1 MKPSMRRRPPRR
13 VLRTAVAVV
22 LVSMPVGAC
31 SIPESNAP
39 APRNVTITALTPEQ
53 AEEAVGQGGYSS
65 PHTEPMPTESGWVQ
79 VFDEL
84 PADGRTGASLIISR
98 DENEAVQWAVSTDR
112 PAASSDV
119 LEKTH
124 APQAR
129 TDSMGNN
136 LLTMTNY
143 VYGYAISDPSGAR
156 MSLILAPDETDGDTP
171 DETDRDA
178 PDETDRDAP
187 DETDRDAPDETDRD
201 APDETGYNAAKN
213 AKEDEDSNAAIAEQR
228 SHVLVL
234 DTATGETVR
243 VVEVDGMV
251 LGQALTSNELVVET
265 AQRYF
270 PGDSGQGALHV
281 FSLTDPAAEPLTLPT
296 DKWVVGSGASSVLL
310 SQRPPADRCLRTAC
324 GPTTLTVLGTDGTE
338 LTTVTGVDGLLDSR
352 NIRRFTDPAA
362 AVALTLNENALP
374 RREWEAAW
382 DGLEVEIIPFDDV
395 AP

>member
-98 DENEAVQWAVSTDR
+98 DENEAVQWAVNTDR

-178 PDETDRDAP
+178 PDETDRD
-187 DETDRDAPDETDRD
+187 T
-201 APDETGYNAAKN
+201 PDETGYNAAKN

-251 LGQALTSNELVVET
+251 LGQALTSDELVVET

-310 SQRPPADRCLRTAC
+310 SQRPPADRCLRTDC

-352 NIRRFTDPAA
+352 SIRRFTDPAA

>member
-79 VFDEL
+79 VLDEL

-156 MSLILAPDETDGDTP
+156 MSLILAPDETDGDT
-171 DETDRDA
+171 
-178 PDETDRDAP
+178 P

>member
-171 DETDRDA
+171 DETDGDA
-178 PDETDRDAP
+178 PDETDRD
-187 DETDRDAPDETDRD
+187 T
-201 APDETGYNAAKN
+201 PDETGYNAAKN

-251 LGQALTSNELVVET
+251 LGQALTSDELVVET

-352 NIRRFTDPAA
+352 SIRRFTDPAA

>member
-53 AEEAVGQGGYSS
+53 AEEAVAQGGYSS

-98 DENEAVQWAVSTDR
+98 DENEAVQWAVNTDR

-178 PDETDRDAP
+178 PDETDRD
-187 DETDRDAPDETDRD
+187 T
-201 APDETGYNAAKN
+201 PDETGYNAAKN

-251 LGQALTSNELVVET
+251 LGQALTSDELVVET

-352 NIRRFTDPAA
+352 SIRRFTDPAA

>member
-98 DENEAVQWAVSTDR
+98 DENEAVQWAVNTDR

-136 LLTMTNY
+136 LLTMTTY

-156 MSLILAPDETDGDTP
+156 MSLILAPDETDGDT
-171 DETDRDA
+171 
-178 PDETDRDAP
+178 P

>member
-79 VFDEL
+79 VLDEL

-98 DENEAVQWAVSTDR
+98 DENEAVQWAVNTDR

-178 PDETDRDAP
+178 PDETDRD
-187 DETDRDAPDETDRD
+187 T
-201 APDETGYNAAKN
+201 PDETGYNAAKN

-251 LGQALTSNELVVET
+251 LGQALTSDELVVET

-352 NIRRFTDPAA
+352 SIRRFTDPAA

>member
-1 MKPSMRRRPPRR
+1 
-13 VLRTAVAVV
+13 
-22 LVSMPVGAC
+22 MPVGAC

-98 DENEAVQWAVSTDR
+98 DENEAVQWAVNTDR

-178 PDETDRDAP
+178 PDET
-187 DETDRDAPDETDRD
+187 
-201 APDETGYNAAKN
+201 GYNAAKN

-228 SHVLVL
+228 KVKMPSFFGYMVWSFGILIPLFILHTLV
-234 DTATGETVR
+234 
-243 VVEVDGMV
+243 
-251 LGQALTSNELVVET
+251 
-265 AQRYF
+265 F
-270 PGDSGQGALHV
+270 FV
-281 FSLTDPAAEPLTLPT
+281 FQI
-296 DKWVVGSGASSVLL
+296 V
-310 SQRPPADRCLRTAC
+310 
-324 GPTTLTVLGTDGTE
+324 
-338 LTTVTGVDGLLDSR
+338 
-352 NIRRFTDPAA
+352 
-362 AVALTLNENALP
+362 
-374 RREWEAAW
+374 
-382 DGLEVEIIPFDDV
+382 
-395 AP
+395 

>member
-1 MKPSMRRRPPRR
+1 MRRRPPRR

-79 VFDEL
+79 VLDEL

-98 DENEAVQWAVSTDR
+98 DENEAVQWAVNTDR

-178 PDETDRDAP
+178 PDETDRD
-187 DETDRDAPDETDRD
+187 T
-201 APDETGYNAAKN
+201 PDETGYNAAKN

-251 LGQALTSNELVVET
+251 LGQALTSDELVVET

-352 NIRRFTDPAA
+352 SIRRFTDPAA

>member
-1 MKPSMRRRPPRR
+1 MKPSMRRRLPRR
-13 VLRTAVAVV
+13 VLRIAVAVV

-31 SIPESNAP
+31 SIPESSAP

-65 PHTEPMPTESGWVQ
+65 PHTESMPTESGWVQ
-79 VFDEL
+79 VLDEL
-84 PADGRTGASLIISR
+84 PANGRTGASLIISR

-156 MSLILAPDETDGDTP
+156 MSLILAPDETDRDTP
-171 DETDRDA
+171 DEADRD
-178 PDETDRDAP
+178 T
-187 DETDRDAPDETDRD
+187 PDETDRD

>member
-98 DENEAVQWAVSTDR
+98 DENEAVQWAVNTDR

-171 DETDRDA
+171 DETDGDA
-178 PDETDRDAP
+178 PDETDRD
-187 DETDRDAPDETDRD
+187 T
-201 APDETGYNAAKN
+201 PDETGYNAAKN

-228 SHVLVL
+228 SHILVL

-251 LGQALTSNELVVET
+251 LGQALTSDELVVET

-352 NIRRFTDPAA
+352 SIRRFTDPAA

>member
-1 MKPSMRRRPPRR
+1 MKPSMRRRLPRR
-13 VLRTAVAVV
+13 VLRIAVAVV

-98 DENEAVQWAVSTDR
+98 DENEAVQWAVNTDR

-178 PDETDRDAP
+178 PDETDRD
-187 DETDRDAPDETDRD
+187 T
-201 APDETGYNAAKN
+201 PDETGYNAAKN

-251 LGQALTSNELVVET
+251 LGQALTSDELVVET

-352 NIRRFTDPAA
+352 SIRRFTDPAA

>member
-13 VLRTAVAVV
+13 VLRIAVAVV

-178 PDETDRDAP
+178 PDETDRD
-187 DETDRDAPDETDRD
+187 T
-201 APDETGYNAAKN
+201 PDETGYNAAKN

-251 LGQALTSNELVVET
+251 LGQALTSDELVVET

-352 NIRRFTDPAA
+352 SIRRFTDPAA

>member
-79 VFDEL
+79 VLDEL

-98 DENEAVQWAVSTDR
+98 DENEAVQWAVNTDR

-187 DETDRDAPDETDRD
+187 DET
-201 APDETGYNAAKN
+201 GYNAAKN

-251 LGQALTSNELVVET
+251 LGQALTSDELVVET

-352 NIRRFTDPAA
+352 SIRRFTDPAA

>member
-1 MKPSMRRRPPRR
+1 MKPSMRRRLPRR
-13 VLRTAVAVV
+13 VLRIAVAVV

-31 SIPESNAP
+31 SIPESSAP

-65 PHTEPMPTESGWVQ
+65 PHTESMPTESGWVQ
-79 VFDEL
+79 VLDEL
-84 PADGRTGASLIISR
+84 PANGRTGASLIISR

-143 VYGYAISDPSGAR
+143 VYGYAISDPSSAR

-171 DETDRDA
+171 DETDRD
-178 PDETDRDAP
+178 T
-187 DETDRDAPDETDRD
+187 PDETDRD

-296 DKWVVGSGASSVLL
+296 DKWVVGSGANSVLL

>member
-1 MKPSMRRRPPRR
+1 MKPSMRRRLPRR
-13 VLRTAVAVV
+13 VLRIAVAVV

-31 SIPESNAP
+31 SIPESSAP

-98 DENEAVQWAVSTDR
+98 DENEAVQWAVNTDR

-178 PDETDRDAP
+178 PDETDRD
-187 DETDRDAPDETDRD
+187 T
-201 APDETGYNAAKN
+201 PDETGYNAAKN

-251 LGQALTSNELVVET
+251 LGQALTSDELVVET

-352 NIRRFTDPAA
+352 SIRRFTDPAA

>member
-1 MKPSMRRRPPRR
+1 MKPSMRRRLPRR
-13 VLRTAVAVV
+13 VLRIAVAVV

-31 SIPESNAP
+31 SIPESSAP

-65 PHTEPMPTESGWVQ
+65 PHTESMPTESGWVQ
-79 VFDEL
+79 VLDEL
-84 PADGRTGASLIISR
+84 PANGRTGASLIISR

-156 MSLILAPDETDGDTP
+156 MSLILAPDETD
-171 DETDRDA
+171 RDA

-187 DETDRDAPDETDRD
+187 DETDRDT
-201 APDETGYNAAKN
+201 PDETGYNAAKN

-251 LGQALTSNELVVET
+251 LGQALTSDELVVET

-352 NIRRFTDPAA
+352 SIRRFTDPAA

>member
-79 VFDEL
+79 VLDEL

-178 PDETDRDAP
+178 PDETDRD
-187 DETDRDAPDETDRD
+187 T
-201 APDETGYNAAKN
+201 PDETGYNAAKN

-251 LGQALTSNELVVET
+251 LGQALTSDELVVET

-352 NIRRFTDPAA
+352 SIRRFTDPAA

>member
-98 DENEAVQWAVSTDR
+98 DENEAVQWAVNTDR

-156 MSLILAPDETDGDTP
+156 MSLILAPDETDGDT
-171 DETDRDA
+171 

>member
-98 DENEAVQWAVSTDR
+98 DENEAVQWAVNTDR

-156 MSLILAPDETDGDTP
+156 MSLILAPDETDRDTP

-178 PDETDRDAP
+178 PDETDRD
-187 DETDRDAPDETDRD
+187 T
-201 APDETGYNAAKN
+201 PDETGYNAAKN

-251 LGQALTSNELVVET
+251 LGQALTSDELVVET

-352 NIRRFTDPAA
+352 SIRRFTDPAA

>member
-187 DETDRDAPDETDRD
+187 DETDRDAPDET
-201 APDETGYNAAKN
+201 GYNAAKN

-352 NIRRFTDPAA
+352 NTRRFTDPAA

>member
-98 DENEAVQWAVSTDR
+98 DENEAVQWAVNTDR

-178 PDETDRDAP
+178 PDETDRD
-187 DETDRDAPDETDRD
+187 T
-201 APDETGYNAAKN
+201 PDETGYNAAKN

-251 LGQALTSNELVVET
+251 LGQALTSDELVVET

-338 LTTVTGVDGLLDSR
+338 LTTVTGADGLLDSR
-352 NIRRFTDPAA
+352 SIRRFTDPAA

>member
-98 DENEAVQWAVSTDR
+98 DENEAVQWAVNTDR

-178 PDETDRDAP
+178 PDETDRD
-187 DETDRDAPDETDRD
+187 T
-201 APDETGYNAAKN
+201 PDETGYNAAKN

-234 DTATGETVR
+234 DTATGETAR

-251 LGQALTSNELVVET
+251 LGQALTSDELVVET

-352 NIRRFTDPAA
+352 SIRRFTDPAA

>member
-1 MKPSMRRRPPRR
+1 MKPSMRRRLPRR
-13 VLRTAVAVV
+13 VLRIAVAVV

-65 PHTEPMPTESGWVQ
+65 PHTESMPTESGWVQ
-79 VFDEL
+79 VLDEL
-84 PADGRTGASLIISR
+84 PANGRTGASLIISR

-124 APQAR
+124 VPQAR

-156 MSLILAPDETDGDTP
+156 MSLILAPDETDRDT
-171 DETDRDA
+171 
-178 PDETDRDAP
+178 P

-338 LTTVTGVDGLLDSR
+338 LTTVTGADGLLDSR

-362 AVALTLNENALP
+362 AVALTLKENALP

>member
-31 SIPESNAP
+31 SIPESSAP

-98 DENEAVQWAVSTDR
+98 DENEAVQWAVNTDR

-178 PDETDRDAP
+178 PDETDRD
-187 DETDRDAPDETDRD
+187 T
-201 APDETGYNAAKN
+201 PDETGYNAAKN

-251 LGQALTSNELVVET
+251 LGQALTSDELVVET

-352 NIRRFTDPAA
+352 SIRRFTDPAA

>member
-1 MKPSMRRRPPRR
+1 MKPSMRRRLPRR
-13 VLRTAVAVV
+13 VLRIAVAVV

-31 SIPESNAP
+31 SIPESSAP

-65 PHTEPMPTESGWVQ
+65 PHTESMPTESGWVQ
-79 VFDEL
+79 VLDEL
-84 PADGRTGASLIISR
+84 PANGRTGASLIISR

-178 PDETDRDAP
+178 PDETDRD
-187 DETDRDAPDETDRD
+187 T
-201 APDETGYNAAKN
+201 PDETGYNAAKN

-251 LGQALTSNELVVET
+251 LGQALTSDELVVET

-352 NIRRFTDPAA
+352 SIRRFTDPAA

>member
-98 DENEAVQWAVSTDR
+98 DENEAVQWAVNTDR

-178 PDETDRDAP
+178 PDETDRD
-187 DETDRDAPDETDRD
+187 T
-201 APDETGYNAAKN
+201 PDETGYNAAKN

-251 LGQALTSNELVVET
+251 LGQALTSDELVVET

-310 SQRPPADRCLRTAC
+310 SQRPPRRPLPEDRLRSHHADRPRHRRHRAHHRHRRRRALGQPEHPPLHRPGGRRRPDVERERPAPQGVGGRMGRPGGRDHPVRRCRAVSAGPGPC
-324 GPTTLTVLGTDGTE
+324 G
-338 LTTVTGVDGLLDSR
+338 
-352 NIRRFTDPAA
+352 
-362 AVALTLNENALP
+362 
-374 RREWEAAW
+374 
-382 DGLEVEIIPFDDV
+382 
-395 AP
+395 

>member
-53 AEEAVGQGGYSS
+53 SEEAVGQGGYSS

-98 DENEAVQWAVSTDR
+98 DENEAVQWAVNTDR

-178 PDETDRDAP
+178 PDETDRD
-187 DETDRDAPDETDRD
+187 T
-201 APDETGYNAAKN
+201 PDETGYNAAKN

-251 LGQALTSNELVVET
+251 LGQALTSDELVVET

>member
-1 MKPSMRRRPPRR
+1 MKPSMRRRLPRR
-13 VLRTAVAVV
+13 VLRIAVAVV

-156 MSLILAPDETDGDTP
+156 MSLILAPDETDRDTP
-171 DETDRDA
+171 DEADRD
-178 PDETDRDAP
+178 T
-187 DETDRDAPDETDRD
+187 PDETDRD

-251 LGQALTSNELVVET
+251 LGQALTSDELVVET

>member
-98 DENEAVQWAVSTDR
+98 DENEAVQWAVNTDR

-156 MSLILAPDETDGDTP
+156 MSLILAPDETDGDT
-171 DETDRDA
+171 
-178 PDETDRDAP
+178 P

>member
-1 MKPSMRRRPPRR
+1 MRRRPPRR

-98 DENEAVQWAVSTDR
+98 DENEAVQWAVNTDR

-178 PDETDRDAP
+178 PDETDRD
-187 DETDRDAPDETDRD
+187 T
-201 APDETGYNAAKN
+201 PDETGYNAAKN

-251 LGQALTSNELVVET
+251 LGQALTSDELVVET

>member
-1 MKPSMRRRPPRR
+1 MKPSMRRRLPRR
-13 VLRTAVAVV
+13 VLRIAVAVV

-31 SIPESNAP
+31 SIPESSAP

-65 PHTEPMPTESGWVQ
+65 PHTESMPTESGWVQ
-79 VFDEL
+79 VLDEL
-84 PADGRTGASLIISR
+84 PANGRTGASLIISR

-156 MSLILAPDETDGDTP
+156 MSLILAPDETD
-171 DETDRDA
+171 
-178 PDETDRDAP
+178 
-187 DETDRDAPDETDRD
+187 RD

-251 LGQALTSNELVVET
+251 LGQALTSDELVVET

-324 GPTTLTVLGTDGTE
+324 GPTALTVLGTDGTE

-352 NIRRFTDPAA
+352 NIRRFTDPGGRRRPDVERERPAPQGVGGRMGRPGGRDHPVRRCR
-362 AVALTLNENALP
+362 AVSAGP
-374 RREWEAAW
+374 
-382 DGLEVEIIPFDDV
+382 GPCG
-395 AP
+395 

>member
-156 MSLILAPDETDGDTP
+156 MSLILAPDETDGDT
-171 DETDRDA
+171 

>member
-39 APRNVTITALTPEQ
+39 ASRNVTITALTPEQ

-98 DENEAVQWAVSTDR
+98 DENEAVQWAVNTDR

-171 DETDRDA
+171 DETDRD
-178 PDETDRDAP
+178 T
-187 DETDRDAPDETDRD
+187 
-201 APDETGYNAAKN
+201 PDETGYNAAKN

-251 LGQALTSNELVVET
+251 LGQALTSDELVVET

-352 NIRRFTDPAA
+352 SIRRFTDPAA

>member
-98 DENEAVQWAVSTDR
+98 DENEAVQWAVNTDR

-178 PDETDRDAP
+178 PDETDRD
-187 DETDRDAPDETDRD
+187 T
-201 APDETGYNAAKN
+201 PDETGYNA

-251 LGQALTSNELVVET
+251 LGQALTSDELVVET

-352 NIRRFTDPAA
+352 SIRRFTDPAA

>member
-98 DENEAVQWAVSTDR
+98 DENEAVQWAVNTDR

-178 PDETDRDAP
+178 PDETDRD
-187 DETDRDAPDETDRD
+187 T
-201 APDETGYNAAKN
+201 PDETGYNAAKN

-251 LGQALTSNELVVET
+251 LGQALTSDELVVET

-296 DKWVVGSGASSVLL
+296 DKWVIGSGASSVLL

-352 NIRRFTDPAA
+352 SIRRFTDPAA

>member
-65 PHTEPMPTESGWVQ
+65 PHTESMPTESGWVQ
-79 VFDEL
+79 VLDEL
-84 PADGRTGASLIISR
+84 PANGRTGASLIISR
-98 DENEAVQWAVSTDR
+98 DENEAVQWAVNTDR

-178 PDETDRDAP
+178 PDET
-187 DETDRDAPDETDRD
+187 
-201 APDETGYNAAKN
+201 GYNAAKN

-251 LGQALTSNELVVET
+251 LGQALTSDELVVET

-352 NIRRFTDPAA
+352 SIRRFTDPAA

>member
-98 DENEAVQWAVSTDR
+98 DENEAVQWAVNTDR

-143 VYGYAISDPSGAR
+143 VYGYAISDPSGVR
-156 MSLILAPDETDGDTP
+156 MSLILAPDETDRDTP

-178 PDETDRDAP
+178 PDETDRD
-187 DETDRDAPDETDRD
+187 T
-201 APDETGYNAAKN
+201 PDETGYNAAKN

-251 LGQALTSNELVVET
+251 LGQALTSDELVVET

-338 LTTVTGVDGLLDSR
+338 LTTATGVDGLLDSR
-352 NIRRFTDPAA
+352 SIRRFTDPAA

>member
-1 MKPSMRRRPPRR
+1 MKPSMRRRLPRR
-13 VLRTAVAVV
+13 VLRIAVAVV

-31 SIPESNAP
+31 SIPESSAP

-98 DENEAVQWAVSTDR
+98 DENEAVQWAVNTDR

-178 PDETDRDAP
+178 PDETDRD
-187 DETDRDAPDETDRD
+187 T
-201 APDETGYNAAKN
+201 PDETGYNAAKN

-251 LGQALTSNELVVET
+251 LGQALTSDELVVET

-324 GPTTLTVLGTDGTE
+324 GPTTLTVLGIDGTE

-352 NIRRFTDPAA
+352 SIRRFTDPAA

>member
-156 MSLILAPDETDGDTP
+156 MSLILAPDETD
-171 DETDRDA
+171 
-178 PDETDRDAP
+178 RDAP

-251 LGQALTSNELVVET
+251 LGQALTSDELVVET

-281 FSLTDPAAEPLTLPT
+281 FSLTDPTAEPLTLPT

-324 GPTTLTVLGTDGTE
+324 GPTALTVLGTDGTE

>member
-98 DENEAVQWAVSTDR
+98 DENEAVQWAVNTDR

-178 PDETDRDAP
+178 PDETDRD
-187 DETDRDAPDETDRD
+187 T
-201 APDETGYNAAKN
+201 PDETGYNAAKN